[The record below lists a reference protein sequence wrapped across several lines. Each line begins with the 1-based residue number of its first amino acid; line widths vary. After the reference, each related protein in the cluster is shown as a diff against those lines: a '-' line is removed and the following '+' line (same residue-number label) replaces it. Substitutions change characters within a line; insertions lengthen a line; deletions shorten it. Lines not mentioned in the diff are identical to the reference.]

1 MTPKMGKR
9 FAAIC
14 GQKACD
20 QNGQAIPHPGDVP
33 VGKTPIGFAERFAN
47 LRRKPSRYLLLL
59 SAVSLAF
66 GLPVLR
72 AQAGSSSTTFQ
83 VSMTVARNC
92 KITTSGTFN
101 FGNYDP
107 VVANASAPLNV
118 TTPAFISVNCN
129 KNTPSVWVGLDAG
142 TNSSHAPAGST
153 RAASDGAGD
162 YIGYDFYQDSAFTT
176 LWGNTQA
183 TAPTIGPFT
192 SAKTPVTATVYGQ
205 APAGQDVPVGTYT
218 DTITA
223 TVNF

>member
-1 MTPKMGKR
+1 MKHDTGKR
-9 FAAIC
+9 FAARG
-14 GQKACD
+14 GQTAGG
-20 QNGQAIPHPGDVP
+20 QNGQAMPHPGDVP
-33 VGKTPIGFAERFAN
+33 VGKTSVGFAERFASF
-47 LRRKPSRYLLLL
+47 RRKPSRYLILL

-129 KNTPSVWVGLDAG
+129 KNTKSIWVGLDAG

-153 RAASDGAGD
+153 RAVSDGNGD

-183 TAPTIGPFT
+183 TAQTLGPFT

>member
-1 MTPKMGKR
+1 
-9 FAAIC
+9 
-14 GQKACD
+14 
-20 QNGQAIPHPGDVP
+20 
-33 VGKTPIGFAERFAN
+33 
-47 LRRKPSRYLLLL
+47 
-59 SAVSLAF
+59 
-66 GLPVLR
+66 
-72 AQAGSSSTTFQ
+72 
-83 VSMTVARNC
+83 MTVTRNC

-129 KNTPSVWVGLDAG
+129 KNTTSVWVGLDAG

-153 RAASDGAGD
+153 RAVSDGSGD

-183 TAPTIGPFT
+183 TAPTLGPFT

>member
-1 MTPKMGKR
+1 MRLKMGKR
-9 FAAIC
+9 SAAIC
-14 GQKACD
+14 GQRAYG
-20 QNGQAIPHPGDVP
+20 QNGQTMPRFSHTP
-33 VGKTPIGFAERFAN
+33 VGEASNGFAERFAR
-47 LRRKPSRYLLLL
+47 LRRKPSRYLLLG
-59 SAVSLAF
+59 SAISLAF

-129 KNTPSVWVGLDAG
+129 KNTASVWVGLDAG
-142 TNSSHAPAGST
+142 ANSSHAPAGST

-183 TAPTIGPFT
+183 TAPTLGPFT